1 MSATDPAPRPE
12 DPVRRDDELLDALRH
27 GAVPADDPVA
37 ALLGGWQAQV
47 EARAV
52 ELEGRPWP
60 ALDRRSADDQ
70 PAPADP
76 AGTAPVRAVPPAR
89 KQGRPADPAGAPEP
103 GEPAGTGLG
112 RGRSDGRRRRAR
124 VLSGAALT
132 LVTLAG
138 GLGLGSARAEPGGL
152 LWPVTELVWT
162 ERADALVAEREI
174 DGMLD
179 QARRDLGAGRY
190 AEART
195 DLERAAAL
203 LGRLG
208 DGPSATRIREDLADL
223 WRHLPAGD
231 GTPVPS
237 PAPPGAPATMPP
249 PPGAPDTMPP
259 PPGAPDTMPPG
270 AGAGDDVGT
279 APAVV
284 PPAGGDPGPD
294 PGHSGTPGHP
304 TRQPATTSPATA
316 PATTAP
322 LTGAGRDGHT
332 APLRPAPH
340 KAPHTAPDRPGPGTA
355 PARPGPGTAPARP
368 APGTRANRPNP
379 GAAADRPDT
388 APGAAADRPDT
399 APGADQRD
407 RASAAERRG
416 SAADRPR
423 ATADRPS
430 PGESPP
436 ADPPPGA
443 GAIPPAA
450 SRPAMSIKK
459 FASDSGPLPT
469 QSS

>member
-52 ELEGRPWP
+52 ELESRPWP
-60 ALDRRSADDQ
+60 ALDPRPADDQ
-70 PAPADP
+70 PAPTDP
-76 AGTAPVRAVPPAR
+76 AGMTPGRAVPPAA
-89 KQGRPADPAGAPEP
+89 KHGRPVDPAGAPEP
-103 GEPAGTGLG
+103 GQPAGTGPG

-174 DGMLD
+174 DRMLD

-208 DGPSATRIREDLADL
+208 DGPGATRIRDDLADL
-223 WRHLPAGD
+223 WRRLPAAGV
-231 GTPVPS
+231 TPVPS
-237 PAPPGAPATMPP
+237 PAPPGAVATTPP
-249 PPGAPDTMPP
+249 QPGAPGTLPV

-270 AGAGDDVGT
+270 AGVGDDAGT
-279 APAVV
+279 APAAV
-284 PPAGGDPGPD
+284 PPAGGDPAAD
-294 PGHSGTPGHP
+294 PGRSRTPGHP
-304 TRQPATTSPATA
+304 TRPPATTSPATA

-322 LTGAGRDGHT
+322 LTGGGRDGHT
-332 APLRPAPH
+332 APLRPAPP
-340 KAPHTAPDRPGPGTA
+340 KPPHTAPAPPGPGTHA
-355 PARPGPGTAPARP
+355 DRPTPGTASDRPDP
-368 APGTRANRPNP
+368 APGAERL
-379 GAAADRPDT
+379 DR
-388 APGAAADRPDT
+388 
-399 APGADQRD
+399 APGAD
-407 RASAAERRG
+407 RRE

-430 PGESPP
+430 PGGSTP
-436 ADPPPGA
+436 ADPPS
-443 GAIPPAA
+443 PAP
-450 SRPAMSIKK
+450 RPAMSIKK
-459 FASDSGPLPT
+459 VAPDSGPLPT
-469 QSS
+469 HTS

>member
-27 GAVPADDPVA
+27 GALPADDPVA

-52 ELEGRPWP
+52 ELESRPWP
-60 ALDRRSADDQ
+60 ALDRPPADDQ

-76 AGTAPVRAVPPAR
+76 AELAPVRAVPPAG
-89 KQGRPADPAGAPEP
+89 KHGRPVDRPDAPEP
-103 GEPAGTGLG
+103 GEPAGTGPG

-174 DGMLD
+174 DRMLD

-190 AEART
+190 AEARA

-208 DGPSATRIREDLADL
+208 DGPGATRVREDLADL
-223 WRHLPAGD
+223 WQRLPAAGV
-231 GTPVPS
+231 TPVPS
-237 PAPPGAPATMPP
+237 PAPPGAPGTTPAPP
-249 PPGAPDTMPP
+249 EAPGTTPAPPGAS
-259 PPGAPDTMPPG
+259 DTMPPG
-270 AGAGDDVGT
+270 AGVGDDVGT
-279 APAVV
+279 APATV
-284 PPAGGDPGPD
+284 PPAGDPAPD
-294 PGHSGTPGHP
+294 PGHSRTPGHP
-304 TRQPATTSPATA
+304 IRPPATTSPATA

-322 LTGAGRDGHT
+322 LTGTGRDGHT
-332 APLRPAPH
+332 APLRPSPH
-340 KAPHTAPDRPGPGTA
+340 KAPHTAPDRPGPGTGTGA
-355 PARPGPGTAPARP
+355 GRPTPGTAS
-368 APGTRANRPNP
+368 
-379 GAAADRPDT
+379 DRPDPV
-388 APGAAADRPDT
+388 PGADRLDQ
-399 APGADQRD
+399 APGAD
-407 RASAAERRG
+407 RRG
-416 SAADRPR
+416 SAADRPQ

-430 PGESPP
+430 PGGSPP
-436 ADPPPGA
+436 TDPPS
-443 GAIPPAA
+443 PAP
-450 SRPAMSIKK
+450 RPAMSIKK
-459 FASDSGPLPT
+459 FAPDSGPLPT
-469 QSS
+469 QTS